1 VERVIAP
8 DSTVLLDF
16 MLSRITRLLK
26 NLQVHPENMA
36 ANLGLTRGLVFSQSL
51 LLALINKGLARDAAY
66 RLAQRPAM
74 LVWEEG
80 GEFAQRV
87 QADAEISQY
96 LTPAEIE
103 AIFDL
108 KRYFRHV
115 DEIFARVFGK

>member
-16 MLSRITRLLK
+16 MLSRFTRLIK
-26 NLQVHPENMA
+26 NLQVYPEHMA
-36 ANLGLTRGLVFSQSL
+36 ANLRLTRGLVFSQSL
-51 LLALINKGLARDAAY
+51 LLALIDKGLARDAAY
-66 RLAQRPAM
+66 RLTQRPAM
-74 LVWEEG
+74 QVWEAG

-87 QADAEISQY
+87 KADPEISQH